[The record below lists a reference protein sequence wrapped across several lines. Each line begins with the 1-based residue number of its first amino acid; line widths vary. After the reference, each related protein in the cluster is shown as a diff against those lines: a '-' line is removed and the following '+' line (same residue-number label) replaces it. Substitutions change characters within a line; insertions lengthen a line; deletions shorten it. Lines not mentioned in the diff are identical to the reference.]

1 MMSESHYNMTETEFK
16 QVDETHIISGEFDRC
31 IGLGDLWPVAVA
43 GRDRGLL
50 DTVLLDGCRNP
61 GLGAGAS

>member
-1 MMSESHYNMTETEFK
+1 M
-16 QVDETHIISGEFDRC
+16 DETHIISGEFDCC